1 MISGATHCLWRA
13 VDQQGKVLANVVTKT
28 RDLKS
33 ALKPFKKLMKRH
45 GKPGSVV
52 TDRFSFN
59 GAALKD
65 LGRGDDQE
73 MGRCIN
79 NRVENRH
86 LPFRRRYQAML
97 RFRRLQALQMFASGL
112 IAACTSCLS
121 ERPFRRL
128 LLLAKPDP
136 YPYPQG
142 SLHGIARHRQAR
154 RHAGDLHL
162 SPRRQQAGR
171 KLGHHRHPALAVHA
185 GERCARLEQ
194 CP

>member
-1 MISGATHCLWRA
+1 VKHDLWRA

-28 RDLKS
+28 RDLKP
-33 ALKPFKKLMKRH
+33 ALKSFKKLMKRH

-112 IAACTSCLS
+112 TRIQNHYFPTGRHLLDRDHLTQFRSAAL
-121 ERPFRRL
+121 PVWRRL
-128 LLLAKPDP
+128 LA
-136 YPYPQG
+136 
-142 SLHGIARHRQAR
+142 A
-154 RHAGDLHL
+154 
-162 SPRRQQAGR
+162 
-171 KLGHHRHPALAVHA
+171 
-185 GERCARLEQ
+185 
-194 CP
+194 